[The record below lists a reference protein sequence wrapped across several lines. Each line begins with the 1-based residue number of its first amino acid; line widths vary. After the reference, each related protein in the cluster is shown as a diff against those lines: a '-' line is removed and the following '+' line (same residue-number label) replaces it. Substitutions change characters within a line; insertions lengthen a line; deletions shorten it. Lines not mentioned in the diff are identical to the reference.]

1 MNEQCITNYLF
12 ASFKWVE
19 ETSQFNKE
27 FIKSYIED
35 SGMGYFP
42 EVDVQYPEKLY
53 DDLLTLTKNMKIGK
67 VEKLLANFCDKKIL
81 FCTHTEF
88 VTNIKS

>member
-35 SGMGYFP
+35 SGMG
-42 EVDVQYPEKLY
+42 
-53 DDLLTLTKNMKIGK
+53 
-67 VEKLLANFCDKKIL
+67 
-81 FCTHTEF
+81 
-88 VTNIKS
+88 